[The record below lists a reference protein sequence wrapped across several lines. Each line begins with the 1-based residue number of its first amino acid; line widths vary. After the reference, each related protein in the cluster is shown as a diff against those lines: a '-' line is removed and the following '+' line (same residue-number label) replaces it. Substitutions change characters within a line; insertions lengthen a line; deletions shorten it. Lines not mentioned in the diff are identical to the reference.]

1 MLLLVYSQKT
11 GNRVYPAKPHKTAA
25 AEMLIL
31 FSTVEISGTNTKMN
45 AVLLVKMQSLKLIC
59 VQILPLLLV
68 PQELAEPLA

>member
-31 FSTVEISGTNTKMN
+31 FSTVEISGTNTKLN
-45 AVLLVKMQSLKLIC
+45 AVLVKMQSLKLIC
-59 VQILPLLLV
+59 VQTLPLLLV